1 MAKKITP
8 KAKAADFLL
17 DVHTEPFPARF
28 VAPALEQL
36 KANSEKWLAG
46 KIEHGEIS
54 VYGTLRHLVLSI
66 KEVAPKGLDK
76 SERFKGPKEQ
86 AWKTSDGAFTPAA
99 EGFARKYGLSA
110 ADLKPADGVLYAE
123 VHTKGAGASAL
134 LEAMIPELLKSLQFP
149 KSMTWEET
157 GFKFGRPLRALTALY
172 GAKIVPVSLAGIKSG
187 RAVYGHPTYAKKA
200 VQLKE
205 PSKHQ
210 KVLRDG
216 LVIAD
221 PAQRREYL
229 LKQLDVAGKSAGGK
243 AELDEELV
251 DETVNMAEHPTPVVG
266 KLRDEHMHL
275 PAALLKMVMKKQLKF
290 FPVVDGGGKLLPS
303 FIGVRDGL
311 SSGNNLV
318 RAGYQRVLEARFN
331 DAAFF
336 FGRDGAATLE
346 SRLPL
351 LDRVTYQKA
360 LGSMSQKAARVEA
373 VASWLSTHLRQNAP
387 LDERAVAQAARLA
400 YADLVTDV
408 VKEFPELQGH
418 MGGVYAR
425 RDGLGEKVAL
435 GVEEFYFP
443 IAAKTPVPATPEAC
457 VVSLAGKLDSLA
469 GCFAAGMIPTGSADP
484 YALRRQALGAVR
496 ILLEKHLPVDLEAAV
511 AKALSLQPVPMP
523 EPVKLEAQLLDF
535 IWGRAASFFEEA
547 GFRSDEIRSVRL
559 DALKN
564 LPSAAL
570 RLAALRAVRR
580 DPAFEPLA
588 AAFKRAANNL
598 KQSKGAEDG
607 VTPDRALLKD
617 AAELAL
623 YDALVEVEGAANDR
637 LVRGDYEGALKSLVA
652 VKPHLD
658 RFFDKVM
665 VMVEDETLKRQRLA
679 VLAKLV
685 RAFKRVADLSEIQ
698 PSRPAGSGREDQAGH
713 VGRGFPGG
721 RELELPHESGLRLGD
736 RFSPAHE
743 LVGEVQGQEVDL
755 LAARAAGQL
764 AAREVDLQAV
774 AEGQQ
779 LRGLL
784 PGSRGSRRSAS

>member
-1 MAKKITP
+1 MAKKTP
-8 KAKAADFLL
+8 PAKAADFLL

-36 KANSEKWLAG
+36 KANAAKWLAG

-54 VYGTLRHLVLSI
+54 VYGTLRHLVLSV
-66 KEVAPKGLDK
+66 KQVLPKGLDK

-99 EGFARKYGLSA
+99 EGFARKYGISA
-110 ADLKPADGVLYAE
+110 ADLKPVEGVLYAE
-123 VHTKGAGASAL
+123 VHTKGAAASAL
-134 LEAMIPELLKSLQFP
+134 LETMIPELLKSLQFP
-149 KSMTWEET
+149 KTMVWEET
-157 GFKFGRPLRALTALY
+157 GFKFGRPLRAITALY
-172 GAKIVPVSLAGIKSG
+172 GEKVVPVEIAGIKSG
-187 RAVYGHPTYAKKA
+187 RAVYGHPTYARKA
-200 VQLKE
+200 IQLKE

-221 PAQRREYL
+221 PVQRREYL
-229 LKQLDVAGKSAGGK
+229 LKQLDAAGKSAGGK

-290 FPVVDGGGKLLPS
+290 FPVVDGAGKLVPS

-318 RAGYQRVLEARFN
+318 REGYQRVLEARFN

-336 FGRDGAATLE
+336 FGRDTAATLE

-351 LDRVTYQKA
+351 LERVTYQKA
-360 LGSMSQKAARVEA
+360 LGSMSQKADRVA
-373 VASWLSTHLRQNAP
+373 KLAAWLCEHLRQTAP
-387 LDERAVAQAARLA
+387 LDEQAVAKSARLA
-400 YADLVTDV
+400 YADLVADV

-435 GVEEFYFP
+435 SVEEFYFP
-443 IAAKTPVPATPEAC
+443 IAAKTPVPTTAEGC
-457 VVSLAGKLDSLA
+457 VVSLAGKLDSMA
-469 GCFAAGMIPTGSADP
+469 GCFAAGLIPTGSADP

-496 ILLEKHLPVDLEAAV
+496 ILIEKQLPIDLEAAA
-511 AKALSLQPVPMP
+511 AKAISLQPVPVA
-523 EPVKLEAQLLDF
+523 EPVKLETQLLDF
-535 IWGRAASFFEEA
+535 IWGRAASFFEELA
-547 GFRSDEIRSVRL
+547 FRSDEIRSIRFG
-559 DALKN
+559 ALKD
-564 LPSAAL
+564 LPAAAR
-570 RLAALRAVRR
+570 RLAALRAVRN

-588 AAFKRAANNL
+588 AAFKRAANIL
-598 KQSKGAEDG
+598 KQSKGAEEG
-607 VTPDRALLKD
+607 VLAERALLKEEAD
-617 AAELAL
+617 FAL
-623 YDALVEVEGAANDR
+623 YDALVEIEGAANDR

-652 VKPHLD
+652 IKPRLD
-658 RFFDKVM
+658 FFFEKVM
-665 VMVEDETLKRQRLA
+665 VMVEDESLKRQRLA

-698 PSRPAGSGREDQAGH
+698 SS
-713 VGRGFPGG
+713 
-721 RELELPHESGLRLGD
+721 
-736 RFSPAHE
+736 
-743 LVGEVQGQEVDL
+743 
-755 LAARAAGQL
+755 AA
-764 AAREVDLQAV
+764 
-774 AEGQQ
+774 
-779 LRGLL
+779 
-784 PGSRGSRRSAS
+784 

>member
-1 MAKKITP
+1 MAKKTP
-8 KAKAADFLL
+8 TKKIAPADFLL

-36 KANSEKWLAG
+36 QANAAKWLAG
-46 KIEHGEIS
+46 KVEHGEVS
-54 VYGTLRHLVLSI
+54 VYGTLRHLVLSVKQI
-66 KEVAPKGLDK
+66 APKGLDK

-86 AWKTSDGAFTPAA
+86 AWRTPDGAFTPAA
-99 EGFARKYGLSA
+99 EGFARKYGISA
-110 ADLKPADGVLYAE
+110 ADLKPVEGVLYAE
-123 VHTKGAGASAL
+123 VHTKGAAAASL
-134 LEAMIPELLKSLQFP
+134 LEMMIPELLKSLQFP
-149 KSMTWEET
+149 KSMIWEET
-157 GFKFGRPLRALTALY
+157 GFKFGRPLRAITALY
-172 GAKIVPVSLAGIKSG
+172 GEKIVPVELAGIESG
-187 RAVYGHPTYAKKA
+187 RAVYGHPTYATKP
-200 VQLKE
+200 VPLKD
-205 PSKHQ
+205 PSKHM

-229 LKQLDVAGKSAGGK
+229 LKQLEIAGKSAGGR

-275 PAALLKMVMKKQLKF
+275 PSALLKMVMKKQLKF

-318 RAGYQRVLEARFN
+318 REGYQRVLEARFN

-336 FGRDGAATLE
+336 FGRDGAAPLE

-351 LDRVTYQKA
+351 LVRVTYQKA
-360 LGSMSQKAARVEA
+360 LGSLASKAARVEA
-373 VASWLSTHLRQNAP
+373 LCAWLSAHLRQTAP
-387 LDERAVAQAARLA
+387 LDERAAAQAARLA

-425 RDGLGEKVAL
+425 LDGLGEKVAL
-435 GVEEFYFP
+435 GIEEFYFP

-457 VVSLAGKLDSLA
+457 VVSLAGKLDSMA

-511 AKALSLQPVPMP
+511 SEAVALQPVPAP
-523 EPVKLEAQLLDF
+523 EPAKLTAQLLDF
-535 IWGRAASFFEEA
+535 IWGRAASLFEEA
-547 GFRSDEIRSVRL
+547 GFRADEIRSIRFGAMK
-559 DALKN
+559 D

-570 RLAALRAVRR
+570 RLAALHAVRR

-588 AAFKRAANNL
+588 AAFKRASNIL
-598 KQSKGAEDG
+598 KQSKGAEEG
-607 VTPDRALLKD
+607 VTPDRVLLKD
-617 AAELAL
+617 EADFAL
-623 YDALVEVEGAANDR
+623 YDALVGVEGAANDR
-637 LVRGDYEGALKSLVA
+637 LVRGDYEGALKTLVA

-658 RFFDKVM
+658 FFFEKVM
-665 VMVEDETLKRQRLA
+665 VMVDDETLKRQRLA

-698 PSRPAGSGREDQAGH
+698 PS
-713 VGRGFPGG
+713 
-721 RELELPHESGLRLGD
+721 
-736 RFSPAHE
+736 
-743 LVGEVQGQEVDL
+743 
-755 LAARAAGQL
+755 AA
-764 AAREVDLQAV
+764 
-774 AEGQQ
+774 
-779 LRGLL
+779 
-784 PGSRGSRRSAS
+784 